1 MKKLGYRHSLSMEFT
16 KLKEYTTTT
25 AGGYVLYYSENHVRI
40 KTQIIGYILSWRRA
54 SQERERDNPPLSIWG
69 TITDKVGI
77 LGFSAILL
85 NRICVIF

>member
-1 MKKLGYRHSLSMEFT
+1 MEFT

-54 SQERERDNPPLSIWG
+54 SQERERDNPPLSI
-69 TITDKVGI
+69 
-77 LGFSAILL
+77 
-85 NRICVIF
+85 